1 MSQPHPRTLAF
12 ESVETL
18 GGNTAPSRFGW
29 TMARTSKLMPGIRW
43 AAWTTCAAL
52 ALAFL
57 WQPVGV
63 GAQFALG
70 IAVIAAMTLI
80 RSAGKGRFMRW
91 TFLALGSFVVLR
103 YFYWR
108 ATQTLPD
115 VDDIAGFTFG
125 TLLALAE
132 LYCAFV
138 LAISLTINA
147 DPLARR
153 RSVRAGFT
161 TPGHRR
167 IHSELRRGP
176 FNSRDDHRCRTLD
189 GLSAGKT
196 EGLAPRR
203 RRNRPEVRRSGRGQ
217 GSAIANAKVGSAET
231 VR

>member
-18 GGNTAPSRFGW
+18 QGNSAPSRLGW
-29 TMARTSKLMPGIRW
+29 TMARSFKLMPRIRW

-70 IAVIAAMTLI
+70 MAVIVAMTLI
-80 RSAGKGRFMRW
+80 RRAGKGRFMRW
-91 TFLALGSFVVLR
+91 TFLALGSFIVLR

-108 ATQTLPD
+108 RSQTLPD

-125 TLLALAE
+125 MLLALAE

-147 DPLARR
+147 DPLERGDAPCAADSQLADVDVFIPSYDEDRSILAMTVAAAR
-153 RSVRAGFT
+153 SMDY
-161 TPGHRR
+161 P
-167 IHSELRRGP
+167 
-176 FNSRDDHRCRTLD
+176 
-189 GLSAGKT
+189 
-196 EGLAPRR
+196 
-203 RRNRPEVRRSGRGQ
+203 
-217 GSAIANAKVGSAET
+217 
-231 VR
+231 